1 MRVQAFAFRMLLA
14 ATGLAAMSAAPA
26 TAQTAI
32 VQPGYAVVTG
42 YAGFVLPPNPP
53 ADADPTD
60 YLTIDP
66 NGIAATVADL
76 TKLGPQGALS
86 TVPKPF
92 SLTASQVGQVFG
104 VALDDAAAPNIYLAA
119 TSAYG
124 LSIGAPDAS
133 GLIKRSQTGE
143 PGAQFLPG
151 QFGPAAQGGGP
162 GSIWR
167 VDGTTGT
174 VTVLKNIDAGTGS
187 VAGLGGLAYD
197 PGTKQLFATDRG
209 TGIIYRLSLDGTVQG
224 TYDHGTEGLP
234 SAGLPPVPPSPVA
247 PVNTQAPSFDT
258 ANPATWGLAPPAR
271 RVFALAVYNHRLY
284 YSVAQGPEIW
294 SAAITG
300 SGAVTVG
307 RLEVQVPA
315 LGDGEEIASIAFDGQ
330 GLMYLAERGPTTGDY
345 TLTALATE
353 GQSRTLRFVPKLPG
367 DKSPGLWRLAPDV
380 YSVGLPSP
388 YQNADGGVAL
398 NYGYKADNTI
408 DFSACA
414 ATVWSTGE
422 RLLDPGDGSTGF
434 PTVDGIQGEA
444 TTLIQPQNM
453 PPTAAWFVDYD
464 DQAGNENFRG
474 YMGAIATLPCAGQ
487 PLVCPNGYTNQ
498 NGACLPPPPP
508 PRACKLPLIRYQSG
522 ACGCPNPNDVLSRDG
537 KRCVP
542 PPSTC
547 NPRTEDLY
555 NGACVQKCPGTW
567 VHSGDNGRCVPPPC
581 DLKTNDRYN
590 GQCLPK
596 CPRGLQRTGKDGKC
610 LPPCPIGIAAI
621 PGCGNGNPTKPPCA
635 DTNQEMYRGQ
645 CVDKCVPPKT
655 RQKDGSCLAPLI
667 PLVPLKPVCDPKSG
681 ACGPIIK

>member
-1 MRVQAFAFRMLLA
+1 MGVRALAVRAFYFAAVSLA
-14 ATGLAAMSAAPA
+14 GVISAG
-26 TAQTAI
+26 AQSAI

-53 ADADPTD
+53 AGADPTD

-66 NGIAATVADL
+66 SGISATVADL
-76 TKLGPQGALS
+76 TKLGAQGALS

-143 PGAQFLPG
+143 PGAEFLPG

-174 VTVLKNIDAGTGS
+174 VTVLATIDAGTGS

-197 PGTKQLFATDRG
+197 PVTKQLFAADRG
-209 TGIIYRLSLDGTVQG
+209 TGIIYRLGLDGSVHG

-234 SAGLPPVPPSPVA
+234 SAGLTPVPPSPVS
-247 PVNTQAPSFDT
+247 PINIQAPSFDT

-271 RVFALAVYNHRLY
+271 RVFALAVYNSRLY
-284 YSVAQGPEIW
+284 YSVAEGPQVW
-294 SAAITG
+294 SAAIAPSGSVTTG
-300 SGAVTVG
+300 
-307 RLEVQVPA
+307 RMEVQVPA

-330 GLMYLAERGPTTGDY
+330 GRMYLGERGPTTGDY
-345 TLTALATE
+345 ALTALAQE
-353 GQSRTLRFVPKLPG
+353 GQSRTLRFVPKPPG
-367 DKSPGLWRLAPDV
+367 DTSPGLWRLQPDV
-380 YSVGLPSP
+380 YSVGLPAP
-388 YQNADGGVAL
+388 YQNANGGVAL
-398 NYGYKADNTI
+398 NYGYKADNTM

-414 ATVWSTGE
+414 ATVWSSGE

-444 TTLIQPQNM
+444 TSLIQNQNM
-453 PPTAAWFVDYD
+453 PPTSAWYVDYD

-474 YMGAIATLPCAGQ
+474 YMGDIATLPCAGTTP
-487 PLVCPNGYTNQ
+487 PLVCPTGFTNV

-508 PRACKLPLIRYQSG
+508 PTCRLPLVRDQSG
-522 ACGCPNPNDVLSRDG
+522 ACGCPNPNDVLSSDG
-537 KRCVP
+537 RRCVP
-542 PPSTC
+542 PPPPAC
-547 NPRTEDLY
+547 KPPLVRDKR
-555 NGACVQKCPGTW
+555 GACGCPNPND
-567 VHSGDNGRCVPPPC
+567 VLSGDGRRCVPPPC
-581 DLKTNDRYN
+581 DLRTNDKYN
-590 GQCLPK
+590 GLCVPK
-596 CPRGLQRTGKDGKC
+596 CPRGEQHIGKDGKC
-610 LPPCPIGIAAI
+610 QLPCTPGIAAI
-621 PGCGNGNPTKPPCA
+621 AGCGNGNPPPKC
-635 DTNQEMYRGQ
+635 DFRKQDLVGGQ
-645 CVDKCVPPKT
+645 CVEKCTPPKT
-655 RQKDGSCLAPLI
+655 RLKDGSCGATLLF
-667 PLVPLKPVCDPKSG
+667 VPLKPVCDPKKQI
-681 ACGPIIK
+681 CGPVIK